1 MTHTVHPNG
10 ISQRDSDPN
19 LEAAELEVKR
29 AEAAFSETLH
39 DASEAGRMAAQRV
52 AKAAKPVLIGAA
64 VLATL
69 GIAVFAFRGAR
80 KPNPWRLRLQ
90 PPRPSILSEVMRA
103 AVISL
108 ASTAVRR
115 MGENYLLGA
124 HAEQATSQGQSAPP
138 QPARSFVLRSP

>member
-1 MTHTVHPNG
+1 MMNNLHPNG
-10 ISQRDSDPN
+10 ISQRDSDPDV
-19 LEAAELEVKR
+19 EAAELEVKR

-39 DASEAGRMAAQRV
+39 DASEAGRFAAQRV

-64 VLATL
+64 VIATL
-69 GIAVFAFRGAR
+69 GLAVFAFRGVR
-80 KPNPWRLRLQ
+80 RPNPWRLRLQ

-115 MGENYLLGA
+115 AGENYLLGP
-124 HAEQATSQGQSAPP
+124 HAAQLTPSGQSASP
-138 QPARSFVLRSP
+138 QPSRSFVLRGP

>member
-1 MTHTVHPNG
+1 MTHTVPPNV
-10 ISQRDSDPN
+10 IPQRDSDPN

-39 DASEAGRMAAQRV
+39 DASEAGRAAAQRV

-69 GIAVFAFRGAR
+69 GLAVFAFRGAR

-90 PPRPSILSEVMRA
+90 PPRPSILSEVLRA

-115 MGENYLLGA
+115 AGENYLLGP
-124 HAEQATSQGQSAPP
+124 HTNQATPQGQTASP
-138 QPARSFVLRSP
+138 QPARSFVLRGP

>member
-1 MTHTVHPNG
+1 MTHTAHPNG

-39 DASEAGRMAAQRV
+39 DASEAGRFAAQSV

-69 GIAVFAFRGAR
+69 GLAVFAFRGVR

-90 PPRPSILSEVMRA
+90 PPRPSILSEVVRA

-115 MGENYLLGA
+115 MGENYLLGP
-124 HAEQATSQGQSAPP
+124 HAEQATPQGQSASP

>member
-1 MTHTVHPNG
+1 MMHHVPSN
-10 ISQRDSDPN
+10 IPQRDSDPN

-39 DASEAGRMAAQRV
+39 DASEAGRFAAQRV

-69 GIAVFAFRGAR
+69 GLGVLALRSLR
-80 KPNPWRLRLQ
+80 RPSPWRLRLQ
-90 PPRPSILSEVMRA
+90 RPSIFSEVLRA
-103 AVISL
+103 SVISL

-115 MGENYLLGA
+115 MGENYLLGPPSD
-124 HAEQATSQGQSAPP
+124 QATPLGQTASP
-138 QPARSFVLRSP
+138 QVARSFVLRGP